1 MLRKK
6 KLFLLDLD
14 GTLYLGD
21 RLFEGTM
28 DFLRRVREK
37 GGRYL
42 FTTNNSSRGVEEY
55 VERLRGMGID
65 AAPEDFFTS
74 TDVLIWHLQKRSGDA
89 LIYAVGT
96 ESFRRQL
103 THAGF
108 RVTDRAEDGIGVV
121 VCGFDTELTYQKV
134 RDACMLLSRP
144 EVDFLA
150 TNPDLT
156 CPMPW
161 GFTPDCG
168 SICEMIS
175 RAAGRSPRFAGKP
188 EPEMVLL
195 AMERWGYT
203 PEETV
208 MVGDR
213 IDADIACGF
222 RAGVDTAFVLSGGG
236 VPSDIE
242 KYGVQPT
249 ETYRDIREMFEKM
262 G

>member
-1 MLRKK
+1 MLAKK

-21 RLFEGTM
+21 RLFDGTL

-42 FTTNNSSRGVEEY
+42 FTTNNSSRGVTAY

-65 AAPEDFFTS
+65 AVPEDFFTS
-74 TDVLIWHLQKRSGDA
+74 TDVLIWYLQKRGKDS

-96 ESFRRQL
+96 ESFRQQL
-103 THAGF
+103 YQAGF
-108 RVTDRAEDGIGVV
+108 RVTDKPEDGIDVV

-161 GFTPDCG
+161 GFIPDCG

-175 RAAGRSPRFAGKP
+175 RAAGRSPRFVGKP

-195 AMERWGYT
+195 AMKRWGHSR
-203 PEETV
+203 EETV

-213 IDADIACGF
+213 IDADIACGA

-242 KYGVQPT
+242 KYGVRPS
-249 ETYRDIREMFEKM
+249 ETYQDIREILEKM

>member
-1 MLRKK
+1 MLTKK

-21 RLFEGTM
+21 RLFDGTL

-42 FTTNNSSRGVEEY
+42 FTTNNSSRGVTEY

-65 AAPEDFFTS
+65 AVPEDFFTS
-74 TDVLIWHLQKRSGDA
+74 TDVLIWYLRKDYAGA

-96 ESFRRQL
+96 ETFRQQL
-103 THAGF
+103 SQAGF
-108 RVTDRAEDGIGVV
+108 RVTDRPEDGIRVV

-161 GFTPDCG
+161 GFIPDCG
-168 SICEMIS
+168 SICEMIG
-175 RAAGRSPRFAGKP
+175 RAAGRGPRFVGKP

-195 AMERWGYT
+195 PMERWGYSK
-203 PEETV
+203 EETV

-213 IDADIACGF
+213 IDADIACGV

-236 VPSDIE
+236 VPADIE
-242 KYGVQPT
+242 RYGCQPT
-249 ETYRDIREMFEKM
+249 ETYQDIREIFEKM